1 MVLVLFSSV
10 AKGSSPK
17 KKTERLIAVYQ
28 KQLPCQQI
36 FLSGMAFTPH
46 LTSADHL
53 RSSLPALPNNFTN
66 VKIHAIKKPLVTG

>member
-1 MVLVLFSSV
+1 MVLILFSSV
-10 AKGSSPK
+10 ARGSSPK

-46 LTSADHL
+46 SPLLTIYEVVCRRCQTTL
-53 RSSLPALPNNFTN
+53 QMLKFMP
-66 VKIHAIKKPLVTG
+66 